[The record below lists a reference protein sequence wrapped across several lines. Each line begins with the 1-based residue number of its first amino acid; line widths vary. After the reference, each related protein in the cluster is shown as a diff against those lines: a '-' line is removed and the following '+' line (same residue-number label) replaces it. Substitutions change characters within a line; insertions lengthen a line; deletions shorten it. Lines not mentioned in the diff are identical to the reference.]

1 MEITKAAEK
10 EKERMEEIMQFLELK
25 KEGKEAKE
33 FYTMAVN
40 YYKDGCYFFGKKDF
54 LRAFEAFII
63 SWSYIDAG
71 LKMKF
76 FAVPS
81 EQKKWFT
88 A

>member
-1 MEITKAAEK
+1 MEIIRAAEK
-10 EKERMEEIMQFLELK
+10 EKKRMEDVMKSLEQK
-25 KEGKEAKE
+25 KTSKEAKE
-33 FYTMAVN
+33 FYAMAVN
-40 YYKDGCYFFGKKDF
+40 YCKDGIYFFDKKDF

-63 SWSYIDAG
+63 SWGYVDAG